1 MTARTAAREP
11 VRTAGRTVRLPIAGM
26 DCASCATKIEKT
38 LRAVPGVDGA
48 AVNFAAEEATVAL
61 APGAS
66 PDLAGAVEDL
76 GYRVRRRDVELSIEG
91 MHCASCVQR
100 VESGLAAV
108 PGVVS
113 ASVNLASGT
122 ARVRTVPGG
131 AEPDDLAEAVRRAG
145 FGARVAGDAAR
156 AEAEREAARTAELSS
171 LRRRWL
177 VAFAL
182 WLPFG
187 AFEMVPHLLMMAGVH
202 LAGWP
207 ILPAWLQLVLAT
219 PILAYSGRHFFVG
232 AWKGL
237 NHRSADMN
245 TLVATG
251 TGAAYLYSAVATLA
265 PGAFRAAGIEPHV
278 YFEAAATIVTL
289 ILLGTWLEVR
299 AKGRTGEAIRA
310 LLGLQPRVARVRR
323 GELEVE
329 VALEDVRPGDVVVVR
344 PGEKV
349 PVDGEVVEGRSTVD
363 ESMLTGESMPV
374 EKGPGDEVI
383 GATMNRTGSFAF
395 RATHVGSETALAQIV
410 RLVKEAQGSK
420 APVQRLADVVAGW
433 FVPIVIGIAALTFVL
448 WYAFGPEP
456 SLTYAI
462 VTSVAVLIIACPCA
476 LGLATPTAIMVGT
489 GRGAEMGILFK
500 DAESLETAHSVNVV
514 VLDKTGTVTR
524 GEPSVTDLVPEQGTS
539 EDELLTI
546 AAAAERGSEHP
557 IGEAIVREAERRR
570 LAVPRATDFSALAG
584 RGIQAAVS
592 GKAVVIGTPDLL
604 QTRGIALGPGRAI
617 RAGELADEG
626 KTVVLVAVDGRTIGL
641 VAVADTVQVGS
652 AEAIRALRG
661 RGLEVVM
668 LTGDDRRTAAAIAR
682 SVGIDRVLAEVKP
695 EEKAA
700 RVRELQAAGKRV
712 AMVGDG
718 INDAPALAQADV
730 GIAIGTGTDVA
741 IEAGDVTLIRSDLRG
756 VDRAIA
762 LSRRTMRTI
771 RQNLFF
777 AFVYNVIG
785 IPIAAGAL
793 WPWTGLLL
801 APWVGAL
808 AMVLSD
814 VTVMGN
820 SLKLRTARLDGP
832 VAQLR

>member
-1 MTARTAAREP
+1 
-11 VRTAGRTVRLPIAGM
+11 
-26 DCASCATKIEKT
+26 
-38 LRAVPGVDGA
+38 
-48 AVNFAAEEATVAL
+48 
-61 APGAS
+61 
-66 PDLAGAVEDL
+66 
-76 GYRVRRRDVELSIEG
+76 
-91 MHCASCVQR
+91 
-100 VESGLAAV
+100 
-108 PGVVS
+108 
-113 ASVNLASGT
+113 
-122 ARVRTVPGG
+122 
-131 AEPDDLAEAVRRAG
+131 
-145 FGARVAGDAAR
+145 
-156 AEAEREAARTAELSS
+156 
-171 LRRRWL
+171 
-177 VAFAL
+177 
-182 WLPFG
+182 
-187 AFEMVPHLLMMAGVH
+187 
-202 LAGWP
+202 
-207 ILPAWLQLVLAT
+207 
-219 PILAYSGRHFFVG
+219 
-232 AWKGL
+232 
-237 NHRSADMN
+237 
-245 TLVATG
+245 
-251 TGAAYLYSAVATLA
+251 
-265 PGAFRAAGIEPHV
+265 
-278 YFEAAATIVTL
+278 
-289 ILLGTWLEVR
+289 
-299 AKGRTGEAIRA
+299 
-310 LLGLQPRVARVRR
+310 
-323 GELEVE
+323 
-329 VALEDVRPGDVVVVR
+329 
-344 PGEKV
+344 
-349 PVDGEVVEGRSTVD
+349 
-363 ESMLTGESMPV
+363 
-374 EKGPGDEVI
+374 
-383 GATMNRTGSFAF
+383 
-395 RATHVGSETALAQIV
+395 
-410 RLVKEAQGSK
+410 
-420 APVQRLADVVAGW
+420 VVAGW
-433 FVPIVIGIAALTFVL
+433 FVPIVIGIAALTFGV

-524 GEPSVTDLVPEQGTS
+524 GEPSVTDLLPEPGTS
-539 EDELLTI
+539 EGELLAI

-557 IGEAIVREAERRR
+557 IGEAIVREAERRS

-584 RGIQAAVS
+584 RGIEATVD
-592 GKAVVIGTPDLL
+592 GRTVVIGTPDLL
-604 QTRGIALGPGRAI
+604 EARGIVPEPGRAA

-641 VAVADTVQVGS
+641 VAVADTVQEGS
-652 AEAIRALRG
+652 AEAIRALRA

-682 SVGIDRVLAEVKP
+682 SVGIDRVLAEVQP

-785 IPIAAGAL
+785 IPIAAGVL

-820 SLKLRTARLDGP
+820 SLKLRTARLE
-832 VAQLR
+832 VAR

>member
-1 MTARTAAREP
+1 
-11 VRTAGRTVRLPIAGM
+11 V
-26 DCASCATKIEKT
+26 S
-38 LRAVPGVDGA
+38 GA
-48 AVNFAAEEATVAL
+48 
-61 APGAS
+61 
-66 PDLAGAVEDL
+66 
-76 GYRVRRRDVELSIEG
+76 GYRVREREVELSIQG
-91 MHCASCVQR
+91 MHCASCVQK
-100 VESGLAAV
+100 VERELAAE

-113 ASVNLASGT
+113 ASVNLATET
-122 ARVRTVPGG
+122 ARVRLVPA
-131 AEPDDLAEAVRRAG
+131 AEVADLTAAVERAG
-145 FGARVAGDAAR
+145 FQARVVGDAAR
-156 AEAEREAARTAELSS
+156 AEADREAARKAEIRS
-171 LRRRWL
+171 LRRRWIT
-177 VAFAL
+177 AFVL

-187 AFEMVPHLLMMAGVH
+187 AFEMAPHLLMLAGVH
-202 LAGWP
+202 LHGWP
-207 ILPAWLQLVLAT
+207 ILPPWLQLLLAT

-237 NHRSADMN
+237 KHRSADMN
-245 TLVATG
+245 TLIATG
-251 TGAAYLYSAVATLA
+251 TGAAYAYSAVATVA
-265 PGAFRAAGIEPHV
+265 PDVFRRAGIEPHV

-323 GELEVE
+323 EAREIEVPLDQ
-329 VALEDVRPGDVVVVR
+329 VQPGDVVVVR

-349 PVDGEVVEGRSTVD
+349 PVDGEVIEGRSTVD

-395 RATHVGSETALAQIV
+395 RATRVGSETALAQII

-420 APVQRLADVVAGW
+420 APVQRLADVVAAY
-433 FVPIVIGIAALTFVL
+433 FVPIVIAVAIATFVL
-448 WYAFGPEP
+448 WYVAGPAP

-489 GRGAEMGILFK
+489 GRGAAMGILIK
-500 DAESLETAHSVNVV
+500 DAESLETAQSVDVI

-524 GEPSVTDLVPEQGTS
+524 GEPSVTDVLPAAGTS
-539 EDELLTI
+539 EEELLTL

-557 IGEAIVREAERRR
+557 IGEAIVREAEARG
-570 LAVPRATDFSALAG
+570 LAIPPATAFAALAG
-584 RGIQAAVS
+584 RGIEAEVAGRS
-592 GKAVVIGTPDLL
+592 VVIGTPDLL
-604 QTRGIALGPGRAI
+604 ASRGLDPAPAGVGAG
-617 RAGELADEG
+617 RAGELADAG
-626 KTVVLVAVDGRTIGL
+626 KTAVLVAVEGRTVGL
-641 VAVADTVQVGS
+641 LAVADTVQEGS
-652 AEAIRALRG
+652 AEAVRALRE

-668 LTGDDRRTAAAIAR
+668 LTGDNRRTAAAIAR
-682 SVGIDRVLAEVKP
+682 SVGIDRVLAEVQP
-695 EEKAA
+695 DEKAA
-700 RVRELQAAGKRV
+700 RVRELQASGKRV

-741 IEAGDVTLIRSDLRG
+741 IEAGDITLIRSDLRG
-756 VDRAIA
+756 VVQAIA
-762 LSRRTMRTI
+762 LSARTMRTI
-771 RQNLFF
+771 KQNLFF
-777 AFVYNVIG
+777 AFVYNVVG

-820 SLKLRTARLDGP
+820 SLKLRTARLAGS
-832 VAQLR
+832 R

>member
-1 MTARTAAREP
+1 MTTTAP
-11 VRTAGRTVRLPIAGM
+11 VSAPPAVGRSVRLPIEGM
-26 DCASCATKIEKT
+26 NCASCASKIEKA
-38 LRAVPGVDGA
+38 LSAVPGVARA
-48 AVNFAAEEATVAL
+48 AVNFAAEEATVTL
-61 APGAS
+61 APGAA
-66 PDLAGAVEDL
+66 PDLVAAVEDI
-76 GYRVRRRDVELSIEG
+76 GYRVREREIELTIEG
-91 MHCASCVQR
+91 MHCASCVQK
-100 VESGLAAV
+100 VEKELAAQ
-108 PGVVS
+108 PGVV
-113 ASVNLASGT
+113 AATVNLAAET
-122 ARVRTVPGG
+122 ARVRTVPG
-131 AEPDDLAEAVRRAG
+131 AEPTDLVAAVRRAG
-145 FGARVAGDAAR
+145 YEARVVGDPAR
-156 AEAEREAARTAELSS
+156 AEAERDASRKAELTS

-187 AFEMVPHLLMMAGVH
+187 LFEMIPHLLMLAGVH
-202 LAGWP
+202 VEGWP
-207 ILPAWLQLVLAT
+207 TLPPWLQLLLAT

-237 NHRSADMN
+237 EHRAADMN

-251 TGAAYLYSAVATLA
+251 TGAAFAYSAMATLA
-265 PGAFRAAGIEPHV
+265 PGIFRAAGIEPDL

-310 LLGLQPRVARVRR
+310 LLDLQPRVARVRR
-323 GELEVE
+323 GDAEVE
-329 VALEDVRPGDVVVVR
+329 VPLGAVQAGDLVIVR

-349 PVDGEVVEGRSTVD
+349 PVDGEVIEGRSTVD

-374 EKGPGDEVI
+374 EKRAGDPVI
-383 GATMNRTGSFAF
+383 GATMNRTGSLMF
-395 RATHVGSETALAQIV
+395 RATRVGSETALAQIV

-420 APVQRLADVVAGW
+420 APVQRLADVVAAH
-433 FVPIVIGIAALTFVL
+433 FVPIVIAVAIATFVA
-448 WYAFGPEP
+448 WYVAGPAP

-489 GRGAEMGILFK
+489 GRGAAMGILIK
-500 DAESLETAHSVNVV
+500 DAESLETAQSVDVI

-524 GEPSVTDLVPEQGTS
+524 GEPSVTDVIPAVGTS
-539 EDELLTI
+539 EDELLTL

-557 IGEAIVREAERRR
+557 IGEAIVREAEARG
-570 LAVPRATDFSALAG
+570 LAVPPATAFGALAG
-584 RGIQAAVS
+584 RGIEAEVE
-592 GKAVVIGTPDLL
+592 GRTVLIGTPDLL
-604 QTRGIALGPGRAI
+604 ASRGLDAAPAGVEADRAE
-617 RAGELADEG
+617 ELARSG
-626 KTVVLVAVDGRTIGL
+626 KTVVLVAVEGRAVGL
-641 VAVADTVQVGS
+641 LAVADTVQEGS
-652 AEAIRALRG
+652 AEAVRALRE

-668 LTGDDRRTAAAIAR
+668 LTGDNRRTAAAIAR
-682 SVGIDRVLAEVKP
+682 GVGIDRVLAEVQP
-695 EEKAA
+695 DEKAA
-700 RVRELQAAGKRV
+700 RVRELQDSGKRV

-741 IEAGDVTLIRSDLRG
+741 IEAGDITLIRSDLRG
-756 VDRAIA
+756 VVQAIA
-762 LSRRTMRTI
+762 LSSRTMRTI
-771 RQNLFF
+771 KQNLFF

-785 IPIAAGAL
+785 IPIAAGVL
-793 WPWTGLLL
+793 WPMTGLLM

-820 SLKLRTARLDGP
+820 SLRLRTAPLESG
-832 VAQLR
+832 A

>member
-1 MTARTAAREP
+1 MSRS
-11 VRTAGRTVRLPIAGM
+11 VRLPIEGM
-26 DCASCATKIEKT
+26 DCATCASKIEKV
-38 LRAVPGVDGA
+38 LCAIPGVA
-48 AVNFAAEEATVAL
+48 RASVNYAAEEATVML
-61 APGAS
+61 APGS
-66 PDLAGAVEDL
+66 TPDLVAAVEDA
-76 GYRVRRRDVELSIEG
+76 GYRVRERDVELSIEG
-91 MHCASCVQR
+91 MHCASCVQK
-100 VESGLAAV
+100 VERELAAL
-108 PGVVS
+108 PGVVT
-113 ASVNLASGT
+113 ATVNLAAES
-122 ARVRTVPGG
+122 ARVRTIPGAVG
-131 AEPDDLAEAVRRAG
+131 AADLVAAVRHAG
-145 FGARVAGDAAR
+145 YEARSVGDAAR
-156 AEAEREAARTAELSS
+156 EEVEREAARKAELAS

-187 AFEMVPHLLMMAGVH
+187 AFEMVPHLLMFAGVH
-202 LAGWP
+202 SPSWP
-207 ILPAWLQLVLAT
+207 TLPPWFQLVLAT

-237 NHRSADMN
+237 KHRSADMN

-251 TGAAYLYSAVATLA
+251 TGAAYAYSAVATVTPGVFLA
-265 PGAFRAAGIEPHV
+265 VGVEPHV

-323 GELEVE
+323 DGVEVE
-329 VALEDVRPGDVVVVR
+329 VPLEDVHPGDVLVVR
-344 PGEKV
+344 PGEKL
-349 PVDGEVVEGRSTVD
+349 PVDGTVLAGRSTVD

-383 GATMNRTGSFAF
+383 GATMNRTGSFTF

-420 APVQRLADVVAGW
+420 APVQRLADVVAAR
-433 FVPIVIGIAALTFVL
+433 FVPIVIAVAIATFVA
-448 WYAFGPEP
+448 WYVLGPEP

-489 GRGAEMGILFK
+489 GRGAEMGVLFK
-500 DAESLETAHSVNVV
+500 DAESLETAQRVEVV

-524 GEPSVTDLVPEQGTS
+524 GEPSVTDIIPAAGS
-539 EDELLTI
+539 SDRDLLAI

-557 IGEAIVREAERRR
+557 IGAAIVREAERRR
-570 LAVPRATDFSALAG
+570 LDIPPATGFAALAG
-584 RGIQAAVS
+584 RGIEAEV
-592 GKAVVIGTPDLL
+592 GGRPVLIGTLELL
-604 QTRGIALGPGRAI
+604 ATRGIDPGPGAGLLDRA
-617 RAGELADEG
+617 AELADQG
-626 KTVVLVAVDGRTIGL
+626 KTAVLVAIEGRAAGL
-641 VAVADTVQVGS
+641 LAVADTIQDGS
-652 AEAIRALRG
+652 AEAVRELTAQ
-661 RGLEVVM
+661 GLEVIM
-668 LTGDDRRTAAAIAR
+668 LTGDNRRVAIAVAG
-682 SVGIDRVLAEVKP
+682 SVGIERVLAEVQP
-695 EEKAA
+695 EEKVA
-700 RVRELQAAGKRV
+700 RVRELQATGKRV

-741 IEAGDVTLIRSDLRG
+741 IEASDVTLIRSDLRG
-756 VDRAIA
+756 VVEAIA

-771 RQNLFF
+771 KQNLFF

-785 IPIAAGAL
+785 IPIAAGVL

-814 VTVMGN
+814 ITVMGN
-820 SLKLRTARLDGP
+820 SLKLRSARLLGTT
-832 VAQLR
+832 

>member
-1 MTARTAAREP
+1 
-11 VRTAGRTVRLPIAGM
+11 M
-26 DCASCATKIEKT
+26 DCASCATKIEKA
-38 LRAVPGVDGA
+38 LRTVPGVDAA

-61 APGAS
+61 APGAA
-66 PDLAGAVEDL
+66 PDLTGVVEDL

-113 ASVNLASGT
+113 AAVNLASGT
-122 ARVRTVPGG
+122 ARVRTVAGG

-145 FGARVAGDAAR
+145 FEARVAGDAAS
-156 AEAEREAARTAELSS
+156 AEAERDAARTEELAS

-177 VAFAL
+177 VAFVL

-187 AFEMVPHLLMMAGVH
+187 AFEMVPHLLMLAGVH

-207 ILPAWLQLVLAT
+207 ALPPGLQLALAT
-219 PILAYSGRHFFVG
+219 PILAYSGRHFFQG

-237 NHRSADMN
+237 KHRSADMN

-265 PGAFRAAGIEPHV
+265 PGVFQASGIEPHV

-329 VALEDVRPGDVVVVR
+329 VALEDVRPGDVLVVR
-344 PGEKV
+344 PGERV

-500 DAESLETAHSVNVV
+500 DAESLETAHSVDVV

-524 GEPSVTDLVPEQGTS
+524 GEPSVTDLVAEPGTHA
-539 EDELLTI
+539 DELLAI

-557 IGEAIVREAERRR
+557 IGEAIVREAERRNLPIR
-570 LAVPRATDFSALAG
+570 RATGFSALAG
-584 RGIQAAVS
+584 RGIEADVD
-592 GKAVVIGTPDLL
+592 GRAVVIGTPDLL
-604 QTRGIALGPGRAI
+604 AARGIVPEPGHAARA
-617 RAGELADEG
+617 AELADDG

-641 VAVADTVQVGS
+641 VAVADTVQDGS
-652 AEAIRALRG
+652 VEAIRALRG

-682 SVGIDRVLAEVKP
+682 SVGIDRVMAEVQP

-820 SLKLRTARLDGP
+820 SLKLRTARI
-832 VAQLR
+832 

>member
-1 MTARTAAREP
+1 MTTKTAPESATRP
-11 VRTAGRTVRLPIAGM
+11 TGRSVRLPIEGM
-26 DCASCATKIEKT
+26 GCASCASKIEKA
-38 LRAVPGVDGA
+38 LCSVPGVAGA
-48 AVNFAAEEATVAL
+48 SVNFASEEASVTL
-61 APGAS
+61 APGAV
-66 PDLAGAVEDL
+66 PDLVAAVEDA
-76 GYRVRRRDVELSIEG
+76 GYRVRERDVELSIEG
-91 MHCASCVQR
+91 MHCASCVQK
-100 VESGLAAV
+100 VETALAAL
-108 PGVVS
+108 PGVVT
-113 ASVNLASGT
+113 ATVNLAAES
-122 ARVRTVPGG
+122 ARVRTIPG
-131 AEPDDLAEAVRRAG
+131 ALEPADLLAAVRRAG
-145 FGARVAGDAAR
+145 YEARAVGDAAR
-156 AEAEREAARTAELSS
+156 EEAQREASRKAELDS

-187 AFEMVPHLLMMAGVH
+187 AFEMLPHLLM
-202 LAGWP
+202 LAGLHLQGWP
-207 ILPAWLQLVLAT
+207 TLPPWLQLVLAT

-237 NHRSADMN
+237 KHRSADMN

-251 TGAAYLYSAVATLA
+251 TGAAYVYSAVATVT
-265 PGAFRAAGIEPHV
+265 PGIFRAAGIEPHV

-310 LLGLQPRVARVRR
+310 LLSLQPRVARVWRD
-323 GELEVE
+323 GVAIEVP
-329 VALEDVRPGDVVVVR
+329 LEDVRPDDVVVVR

-349 PVDGEVVEGRSTVD
+349 PVDGEVIEGRSTVD

-374 EKGPGDEVI
+374 EKGPGDRVI
-383 GATMNRTGSFAF
+383 GATMNRTGSFTF
-395 RATHVGSETALAQIV
+395 RAVHVGSETALAQIV
-410 RLVKEAQGSK
+410 HLVKDAQGSK
-420 APVQRLADVVAGW
+420 APVQRLADVVAAY
-433 FVPIVIGIAALTFVL
+433 FVPIVIAVAVGTFVA
-448 WYAFGPEP
+448 WYVLGPEP

-489 GRGAEMGILFK
+489 GRGAEMGVLFK
-500 DAESLETAHSVNVV
+500 DAGSLETAQGIEVV

-524 GEPSVTDLVPEQGTS
+524 GQPSVTDVIPAAGTS
-539 EDELLTI
+539 EDELLAI

-557 IGEAIVREAERRR
+557 IGEAIVHEAERRGLEIPSAAR
-570 LAVPRATDFSALAG
+570 FVALAG
-584 RGIQAAVS
+584 RGIEAEV
-592 GKAVVIGTPDLL
+592 GERTVLIGTPDLL
-604 QTRGIALGPGRAI
+604 VAHGIDTGPDGDAGVE
-617 RAGELADEG
+617 RAGELADDG
-626 KTVVLVAVDGRTIGL
+626 KTAVLVALDGRAMGL
-641 VAVADTVQVGS
+641 IAVADTVQEGS
-652 AEAIRALRG
+652 AEAVRALRG
-661 RGLEVVM
+661 QGLEVVM
-668 LTGDDRRTAAAIAR
+668 LTGDNRRTAAAIAR
-682 SVGIDRVLAEVKP
+682 SVGIDRVVAEVQP
-695 EEKAA
+695 DEKAA
-700 RVRELQAAGKRV
+700 RVRELQASGMRV

-741 IEAGDVTLIRSDLRG
+741 IEASDVTLIRSDLRG
-756 VDRAIA
+756 VVQAIA

-771 RQNLFF
+771 KQNLFF

-820 SLKLRTARLDGP
+820 SLKLRTARLEGT
-832 VAQLR
+832 R

>member
-1 MTARTAAREP
+1 MTTAVRSTDAAR
-11 VRTAGRTVRLPIAGM
+11 GRSVRLSIQGM
-26 DCASCATKIEKT
+26 DCASCASTIEKA
-38 LRAVPGVDGA
+38 LCAVPGIEQV
-48 AVNFAAEEATVAL
+48 AVNFATEEAAVTL
-61 APGAS
+61 APGAA
-66 PDLAGAVEDL
+66 PDLAAAVSGA
-76 GYRVRRRDVELSIEG
+76 GYRVREREVELSIQG
-91 MHCASCVQR
+91 MHCASCVQK
-100 VESGLAAV
+100 VERELAAE

-113 ASVNLASGT
+113 ASVNLATET
-122 ARVRTVPGG
+122 ARVRLVPA
-131 AEPDDLAEAVRRAG
+131 AEVADLTAAVERAG
-145 FGARVAGDAAR
+145 FQARVVDDAAR
-156 AEAEREAARTAELSS
+156 AEADREAARKAEIRS
-171 LRRRWL
+171 LRRRWIT
-177 VAFAL
+177 AFVL

-187 AFEMVPHLLMMAGVH
+187 AFEMAPHLLMLAGVH
-202 LAGWP
+202 LHGWP
-207 ILPAWLQLVLAT
+207 ILPPGLQLLLAT

-237 NHRSADMN
+237 KHRSADMN
-245 TLVATG
+245 TLIATG
-251 TGAAYLYSAVATLA
+251 TGAAYAYSAVATVA
-265 PGAFRAAGIEPHV
+265 PDVFRRAGIEPHV

-323 GELEVE
+323 EAREIEVPLDQ
-329 VALEDVRPGDVVVVR
+329 VQPGDVVVVR

-349 PVDGEVVEGRSTVD
+349 PVDGEVIEGRSTVD

-374 EKGPGDEVI
+374 EKAPGDEVI

-395 RATHVGSETALAQIV
+395 RATRVGSETALAQII

-420 APVQRLADVVAGW
+420 APVQRLADVVAAY
-433 FVPIVIGIAALTFVL
+433 FVPIVIAVAIATFVL
-448 WYAFGPEP
+448 WYVAGPAP

-489 GRGAEMGILFK
+489 GRGAAMGILIK
-500 DAESLETAHSVNVV
+500 DAESLETAQSVDVI

-524 GEPSVTDLVPEQGTS
+524 GEPSVTDILPAAGTS
-539 EDELLTI
+539 EEELLTL

-557 IGEAIVREAERRR
+557 IGEAIVREAEARGFVIPT
-570 LAVPRATDFSALAG
+570 ASSFSALAG
-584 RGIQAAVS
+584 RGIEAEVAGRS
-592 GKAVVIGTPDLL
+592 VVIGTPDLL
-604 QTRGIALGPGRAI
+604 ASRGLDPAPAGVGAG
-617 RAGELADEG
+617 RAGELADAG
-626 KTVVLVAVDGRTIGL
+626 KTAVLVAVEGRTVGL
-641 VAVADTVQVGS
+641 LAVADTVQEGS
-652 AEAIRALRG
+652 AEAVRALRE

-668 LTGDDRRTAAAIAR
+668 LTGDNRRTAAAIAR
-682 SVGIDRVLAEVKP
+682 SVGIDRVLAEVQP
-695 EEKAA
+695 DEKAA
-700 RVRELQAAGKRV
+700 RVRELQASGKRV

-741 IEAGDVTLIRSDLRG
+741 IEAGDITLIRSDLRG
-756 VDRAIA
+756 VVQAIA
-762 LSRRTMRTI
+762 LSARTMRTI
-771 RQNLFF
+771 KQNLFF
-777 AFVYNVIG
+777 AFVYNVVG

-820 SLKLRTARLDGP
+820 SLKLRTARLAGS
-832 VAQLR
+832 R

>member
-1 MTARTAAREP
+1 MASKTAAQP
-11 VRTAGRTVRLPIAGM
+11 GRSVRLPIEGM
-26 DCASCATKIEKT
+26 DCATCASKIEKV
-38 LRAVPGVDGA
+38 LCAVPGVAGA
-48 AVNFAAEEATVAL
+48 SVNFAAEEATVLL
-61 APGAS
+61 AAGAA
-66 PDLAGAVEDL
+66 PDLAAAVKDA
-76 GYRVRRRDVELSIEG
+76 GYRVRERDVELSIEG
-91 MHCASCVQR
+91 MHCASCVQK
-100 VESGLAAV
+100 VERELATL
-108 PGVVS
+108 PGVVR
-113 ASVNLASGT
+113 ATVNLAAES
-122 ARVRTVPGG
+122 ARVRVVPG
-131 AEPDDLAEAVRRAG
+131 AVQAADLVEAVRRAG
-145 FGARVAGDAAR
+145 YEARTVGDAAR
-156 AEAEREAARTAELSS
+156 EVAECAESRKAELASI
-171 LRRRWL
+171 RRRWL
-177 VAFAL
+177 VAFGL

-187 AFEMVPHLLMMAGVH
+187 AFEMVPHLLMLAGVH
-202 LAGWP
+202 LRGWP
-207 ILPAWLQLVLAT
+207 TLPSWLQLLLAT
-219 PILAYSGRHFFVG
+219 PILAYSGRHFFIG

-237 NHRSADMN
+237 KHRSADMN

-251 TGAAYLYSAVATLA
+251 TGAAYAYSAVATAA
-265 PGAFRAAGIEPHV
+265 PGVFRAAGIEPYV

-323 GELEVE
+323 NGVEIEVS
-329 VALEDVRPGDVVVVR
+329 LEDVQPGDIVIVR

-349 PVDGEVVEGRSTVD
+349 PVDGIVVEGRSAVD

-383 GATMNRTGSFAF
+383 GATMNRTGAFSF

-420 APVQRLADVVAGW
+420 APVQRLADVVAAH
-433 FVPIVIGIAALTFVL
+433 FVPIVIAIAIGTFVA
-448 WYAFGPEP
+448 WYVLGPAP

-462 VTSVAVLIIACPCA
+462 VASVAVLIIACPCA

-489 GRGAEMGILFK
+489 GRGAEMGVLFK
-500 DAESLETAHSVNVV
+500 DAGSLEALQGIDVV

-524 GEPSVTDLVPEQGTS
+524 GEPSVTDVVPAPGVS
-539 EDELLTI
+539 EDELLAL

-557 IGEAIVREAERRR
+557 IGEAIVKEAERRG
-570 LAVPRATDFSALAG
+570 LEAPAATAFAALAG
-584 RGIQAAVS
+584 RGIEAEVA
-592 GKAVVIGTPDLL
+592 GRKILIGAPDLL
-604 QTRGIALGPGRAI
+604 AARGVAAVPGGPAAAKRAE
-617 RAGELADEG
+617 ELSDQG
-626 KTVVLVAVDGRTIGL
+626 KTPVLVAADGCLMGL
-641 VAVADTVQVGS
+641 IAVADTVQDGS
-652 AEAIRALRG
+652 AEAVRALRDQ
-661 RGLEVVM
+661 GLEVVM
-668 LTGDDRRTAAAIAR
+668 LTGDNRRTAMAIAHK
-682 SVGIDRVLAEVKP
+682 VGIDRVLAEVQP
-695 EEKAA
+695 DEKAA
-700 RVRELQAAGKRV
+700 RVRELQASGKRV

-756 VDRAIA
+756 VVQAIA

-771 RQNLFF
+771 KQNLFF

-785 IPIAAGAL
+785 IPVAAGAL

-820 SLKLRTARLDGP
+820 SLKLRSARLEGTT
-832 VAQLR
+832 

>member
-1 MTARTAAREP
+1 MTTAVRSTDAAR
-11 VRTAGRTVRLPIAGM
+11 GRSVRLSIQGM
-26 DCASCATKIEKT
+26 DCASCASTIEKA
-38 LRAVPGVDGA
+38 LCAVPGIEQV
-48 AVNFAAEEATVAL
+48 AVNFATEEAAVTL
-61 APGAS
+61 APGAA
-66 PDLAGAVEDL
+66 PDLAAAVSGA
-76 GYRVRRRDVELSIEG
+76 GYRVREREVELSIQG
-91 MHCASCVQR
+91 MHCASCVQK
-100 VESGLAAV
+100 VERELAAE

-113 ASVNLASGT
+113 ASVNLATET
-122 ARVRTVPGG
+122 ARVRLVPA
-131 AEPDDLAEAVRRAG
+131 AEVADLTAAVERAG
-145 FGARVAGDAAR
+145 FQARVVGDAAR
-156 AEAEREAARTAELSS
+156 AEADREAARKAEIRS
-171 LRRRWL
+171 LRRRWIT
-177 VAFAL
+177 AFVL

-187 AFEMVPHLLMMAGVH
+187 AFEMAPHLLMLAGVH
-202 LAGWP
+202 LHGWP
-207 ILPAWLQLVLAT
+207 ILPPGLQLLLAT

-237 NHRSADMN
+237 KHRSADMN
-245 TLVATG
+245 TLIATG
-251 TGAAYLYSAVATLA
+251 TGAAYAYSAVATVA
-265 PGAFRAAGIEPHV
+265 PDVFRRAGIEPHV

-323 GELEVE
+323 EAREIEVPLDQ
-329 VALEDVRPGDVVVVR
+329 VQPGDVVVVR

-349 PVDGEVVEGRSTVD
+349 PVDGEVIEGRSTVD

-374 EKGPGDEVI
+374 EKAPGDEVI

-395 RATHVGSETALAQIV
+395 RATRVGSETALAQII

-420 APVQRLADVVAGW
+420 APVQRLADVVAAY
-433 FVPIVIGIAALTFVL
+433 FVPIVIAVAIATFVL
-448 WYAFGPEP
+448 WYVAGPAP

-489 GRGAEMGILFK
+489 GRGAAMGILIK
-500 DAESLETAHSVNVV
+500 DAESLETAQSVDVI

-524 GEPSVTDLVPEQGTS
+524 GEPSVTDILPAAGTS
-539 EDELLTI
+539 EEELLTL

-557 IGEAIVREAERRR
+557 IGEAIVREAEARGF
-570 LAVPRATDFSALAG
+570 AIPTASSFSALAG
-584 RGIQAAVS
+584 RGIEAEVAGRS
-592 GKAVVIGTPDLL
+592 VVIGTPDLL
-604 QTRGIALGPGRAI
+604 ASRGLDPAPAGVGAG
-617 RAGELADEG
+617 RAGELADAG
-626 KTVVLVAVDGRTIGL
+626 KTAVLVAVEGRTVGL
-641 VAVADTVQVGS
+641 LAVADTVQEGS
-652 AEAIRALRG
+652 AEAVRALRE

-668 LTGDDRRTAAAIAR
+668 LTGDNRRTAAAIAR
-682 SVGIDRVLAEVKP
+682 SVGIDRVLAEVQP
-695 EEKAA
+695 DEKAA
-700 RVRELQAAGKRV
+700 RVRELQASGKRV

-741 IEAGDVTLIRSDLRG
+741 IEAGDITLIRSDLRG
-756 VDRAIA
+756 VVQAIA
-762 LSRRTMRTI
+762 LSARTMRTI
-771 RQNLFF
+771 KQNLFF
-777 AFVYNVIG
+777 AFVYNVVG

-820 SLKLRTARLDGP
+820 SLKLRTARLAGS
-832 VAQLR
+832 R